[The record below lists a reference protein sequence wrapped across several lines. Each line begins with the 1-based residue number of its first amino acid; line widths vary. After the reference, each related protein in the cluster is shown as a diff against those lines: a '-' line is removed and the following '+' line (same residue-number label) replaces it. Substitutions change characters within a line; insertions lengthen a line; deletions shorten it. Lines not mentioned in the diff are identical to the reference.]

1 MCKDQAER
9 RDATYLST
17 SMISLKP
24 RIAIATIA
32 QGGGSL
38 LLPRL

>member
-1 MCKDQAER
+1 
-9 RDATYLST
+9 
-17 SMISLKP
+17 MISLKP
-24 RIAIATIA
+24 RTAMATIA